1 MPMKNIVL
9 ATNNPHK
16 VVEIKAILGK
26 RFVITTLAEEGIS
39 VDIEETGT
47 TFAQNAYIKAH
58 AIARLTN
65 KAALS
70 DDSGLVV
77 DALDGAPGVYSARYA
92 GAQQDDAANIAKLLA
107 NMQGVSNRRARFV
120 CAVALCQ
127 PDGSAITAEGVAEG
141 EILYEQVGSGGFG
154 YDPVFFS
161 VEISKTFAQASA
173 SEKNLISHR
182 KRALESLAAQL

>member
-1 MPMKNIVL
+1 MINIVL

-16 VVEIKAILGK
+16 VTEIKAILGK

-39 VDIEETGT
+39 IEIEETGT

-58 AIARLTN
+58 AIAKLTN
-65 KAALS
+65 KPALS

-92 GAQQDDAANIAKLLA
+92 GTQQDDKANIAKLLT
-107 NMQGVSNRRARFV
+107 NLQGVSNRKARFV
-120 CAVALCQ
+120 CAVVLCQ
-127 PDGSAITAEGVAEG
+127 PDGSAITAAGEAEG
-141 EILYEQVGSGGFG
+141 EILHKQVGSGGFG

-161 VEISKTFAQASA
+161 AEIGKTFAQASA

-182 KRALESLAAQL
+182 KRALENLASKL